1 MIHYLF
7 TSALL
12 VLIGWGL
19 YVTLVRKR
27 ASLRGRKWFIYLSL
41 ISSLTLPLSVSPLP
55 EPIIDTADIHAS
67 APLAFGKINEAHLQQ
82 YCRCER
88 PDYSHRIQYRANAFY
103 SFVFANKLWINR
115 AFGLAVGVV
124 FLFLILQVH
133 FLYRLV
139 RSSKRE
145 KRSLDGIDFYL
156 LSPKRTLGV
165 GAFQLRHRYIIW
177 QNEMEALSTS
187 EKEAIYRHELSHLK
201 QHNTSEKAL
210 LRLIQC
216 LWFFHPVFYYFR
228 QELELISECI
238 ADKAGCEAMAHPR
251 RYAELLLKLKTQQY
265 VSLVQYFRGGI
276 LKTRI
281 QTLLQEQRPLKG
293 MAIIVFVGLAC
304 IQLYLIN
311 PLSAQIA
318 ETLYELETYEEI
330 YHKVPPKTE
339 AAVYCTDCNTVC
351 QPE

>member
-19 YVTLVRKR
+19 YVSLVRNK
-27 ASLRGRKWFIYLSL
+27 ASLRERKWFIYLS
-41 ISSLTLPLSVSPLP
+41 IFSSLALPLSVTPLP
-55 EPIIDTADIHAS
+55 ELAESVQTAPI
-67 APLAFGKINEAHLQQ
+67 AFGSIDEAHLQQ

-88 PDYSHRIQYRANAFY
+88 PNYSHRIQYRANAFY
-103 SFVFANKLWINR
+103 SFVFANKAWINR
-115 AFGLAVGVV
+115 AFGLAVGFVL
-124 FLFLILQVH
+124 LFLLLQLH

-139 RSSKRE
+139 RSAKQE
-145 KRSLDGIDFYL
+145 KRSLNGIDFYL

-177 QNEMEALSTS
+177 QQEMEALSQS
-187 EKEAIYRHELSHLK
+187 EQEAIFRHELSHLR
-201 QHNTSEKAL
+201 QHNTFEKAA
-210 LRLIQC
+210 LRLVQC

-228 QELELISECI
+228 KELELLSECI
-238 ADKAGCEAMAHPR
+238 ADQAGSQAMPHPR
-251 RYAELLLKLKTQQY
+251 RYAELLLKLKSQQFD
-265 VSLVQYFRGGI
+265 SLVQYFGGGI
-276 LKTRI
+276 LKSRI
-281 QTLLQEQRPLKG
+281 QILLNEPRPLKG
-293 MAIIVFVGLAC
+293 IAIVVFVGLAS
-304 IQLYLIN
+304 IQLWLIN